1 MYHIYIMYY
10 WYLWE
15 THASTLRNKLYM
27 NDHWPAYN
35 HSTEYRGPS
44 RVDDIIGIVVFDRY
58 IDPQWGQHQ
67 KHSDDGG
74 GEPHLCAYGLVQKH
88 GHPCQKR

>member
-1 MYHIYIMYY
+1 MICLLFNKLKLNFKYKMYHIYIMYY

-58 IDPQWGQHQ
+58 IDP
-67 KHSDDGG
+67 
-74 GEPHLCAYGLVQKH
+74 
-88 GHPCQKR
+88 